1 MKLGELSSAGNYNF
15 RKIVKWAWFT
25 VYVLRQTFHS
35 ISTNHAGLIRA
46 RRLYISKVVISCCAV
61 FLFKCFLVFKCVVG
75 YTFQK
80 LSFHVMQFCSA
91 SLRAGNVLV
100 RRPKERKTKL
110 KGPEFSRHS
119 LRNMMELREKCTGT
133 KLLLCISLLTKH
145 NDLLFQ

>member
-1 MKLGELSSAGNYNF
+1 MCCG
-15 RKIVKWAWFT
+15 
-25 VYVLRQTFHS
+25 
-35 ISTNHAGLIRA
+35 
-46 RRLYISKVVISCCAV
+46 LYISKVVISCCAV
-61 FLFKCFLVFKCVVG
+61 LLFKRFVVFKCVAG

-100 RRPKERKTKL
+100 RRAKERKTKL
-110 KGPEFSRHS
+110 KGPEFSSHS

>member
-1 MKLGELSSAGNYNF
+1 MSMIYSLCFAPNF
-15 RKIVKWAWFT
+15 
-25 VYVLRQTFHS
+25 YS

-61 FLFKCFLVFKCVVG
+61 FLFKCFFFFKCVAG

-100 RRPKERKTKL
+100 LRPKERKTKL

-133 KLLLCISLLTKH
+133 KLLLCIYLLTKH

>member
-1 MKLGELSSAGNYNF
+1 MSMIYSLCFAPNFSFHFHKSRRANSSAQALHF
-15 RKIVKWAWFT
+15 K
-25 VYVLRQTFHS
+25 
-35 ISTNHAGLIRA
+35 
-46 RRLYISKVVISCCAV
+46 SCHFMLCSFA
-61 FLFKCFLVFKCVVG
+61 FQMFFIFKCVAG

-100 RRPKERKTKL
+100 LRPKERKTKL

-133 KLLLCISLLTKH
+133 KLLLCIYLLTKH